1 MPPFRLGFTKAVT
14 ATLANE
20 GVSHSQHAMFQVHIP
35 PTEAQ
40 KLTTSKPRG
49 DRQHV
54 DGPEAVATSSFQQCA
69 SLVGR
74 ERMHLFWIGSG
85 GFYRCSVAGMSPS
98 ETA

>member
-1 MPPFRLGFTKAVT
+1 MSPFRLRLAGTVT

-20 GVSHSQHAMFQVHIP
+20 GTSHAQHALFQVRIP

-40 KLTTSKPRG
+40 KLPASQSRR

-54 DGPEAVATSSFQQCA
+54 ESLKALTVGSLQQRA

-74 ERMHLFWIGSG
+74 ERMHFFWIRSG
-85 GFYRCSVAGMSPS
+85 GFYRCSVAGDESV
-98 ETA
+98 